1 MATNFK
7 SIPNKTIQHKTF
19 FVLSVLIIAAVIL
32 AGCSVEGPNSQQNF
46 NEDEYT
52 KETSNTK
59 STANSFKTVSTGGT
73 QTGDVLIELTPKEI
87 INGKLYVDI
96 NANTHS
102 VSLDEFD
109 LMKITNL
116 EINGI
121 EVPPSEAPLL
131 SGHHASG
138 TLSFD
143 VGTKTALSSDLSSN
157 SFTIIIKGIPLAEE
171 RVFKWEGK

>member
-1 MATNFK
+1 MGKNFQY
-7 SIPNKTIQHKTF
+7 IRNKTIQHKTF
-19 FVLSVLIIAAVIL
+19 FVLSVLIIAAAIL
-32 AGCSVEGPNSQQNF
+32 AGCSVEWPKSQQNF
-46 NEDEYT
+46 NEQVYAQDAADSL
-52 KETSNTK
+52 ETI
-59 STANSFKTVSTGGT
+59 STGST
-73 QTGDVLIELTPKEI
+73 QTGDVLVELTPKEI
-87 INGKLYVDI
+87 ISGKLYVDI

-121 EVPPSEAPLL
+121 KISPSEAPLL

-143 VGTKTALSSDLSSN
+143 AGNKAVLSSDLSSN
-157 SFTIIIKGIPLAEE
+157 SFTIIIKRIPIAEE

>member
-1 MATNFK
+1 MGKNFQY
-7 SIPNKTIQHKTF
+7 IRNKTIQHKTF
-19 FVLSVLIIAAVIL
+19 FVLSVLIIAAAIL
-32 AGCSVEGPNSQQNF
+32 AGCSVEWPKSQQNL
-46 NEDEYT
+46 NEQVYAQDAADSL
-52 KETSNTK
+52 ETI
-59 STANSFKTVSTGGT
+59 STGST
-73 QTGDVLIELTPKEI
+73 QTGDVLVELTPKEI

-143 VGTKTALSSDLSSN
+143 VGTKTALSSN
-157 SFTIIIKGIPLAEE
+157 SFTIIIKRIPIAEE